1 MDPDD
6 GAPDDGVPDGLNL
19 GADVDQYNVPAPV
32 VLPAS
37 GSTTAAPV
45 QAVVRVDGAGG
56 SGGPS
61 APPPRR
67 APATHVDA
75 VDADD
80 VRDTTSQSASASP
93 SAVAMPVLPASGS
106 TTTSAP
112 AVAPG
117 GVDDDEDDDN
127 DFQTPVDFETATARA
142 NRLLGEE
149 NKIPKLHYKENW
161 HELPSKLTVDAEF
174 ESRVDCVPTMF
185 VPSLSW

>member
-1 MDPDD
+1 MDSDD
-6 GAPDDGVPDGLNL
+6 GAPDDGVLDGLNL

-93 SAVAMPVLPASGS
+93 SAVAMPVLHLETVARRQRCIESQSLPGSQCICIDMRTYLRQLRRSRATRRSGVS
-106 TTTSAP
+106 FDQFRPTS
-112 AVAPG
+112 
-117 GVDDDEDDDN
+117 
-127 DFQTPVDFETATARA
+127 
-142 NRLLGEE
+142 L
-149 NKIPKLHYKENW
+149 I
-161 HELPSKLTVDAEF
+161 
-174 ESRVDCVPTMF
+174 
-185 VPSLSW
+185 

>member
-6 GAPDDGVPDGLNL
+6 GALDDGVPDGLNL

-37 GSTTAAPV
+37 GSTTAALV

-93 SAVAMPVLPASGS
+93 SAVAMPVLPASGGGS
-106 TTTSAP
+106 RQR
-112 AVAPG
+112 APG
-117 GVDDDEDDDN
+117 
-127 DFQTPVDFETATARA
+127 TTAQAELARSTA
-142 NRLLGEE
+142 
-149 NKIPKLHYKENW
+149 
-161 HELPSKLTVDAEF
+161 
-174 ESRVDCVPTMF
+174 
-185 VPSLSW
+185 